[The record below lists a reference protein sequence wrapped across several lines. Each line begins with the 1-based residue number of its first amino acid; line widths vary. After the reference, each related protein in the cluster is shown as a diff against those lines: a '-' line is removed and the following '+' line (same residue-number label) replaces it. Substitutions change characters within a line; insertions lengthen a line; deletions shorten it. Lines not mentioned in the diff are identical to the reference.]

1 MEFEK
6 NNKADDGELQEDQ
19 EKIIDQDDGKGKL
32 KKKKKKKQLGGIK
45 TMPFIFGELSS
56 SSVPSLFVYSHLP
69 TCMPQQFCS
78 FVPF

>member
-6 NNKADDGELQEDQ
+6 NKKADDGELQEDQ
-19 EKIIDQDDGKGKL
+19 EKIIDQDDGKGKQ

-69 TCMPQQFCS
+69 TCMLQQFCS

>member
-6 NNKADDGELQEDQ
+6 NKKADDGELHEDQ
-19 EKIIDQDDGKGKL
+19 EKIIDQDDGKGKQ

-69 TCMPQQFCS
+69 TCMLQQFCS

>member
-32 KKKKKKKQLGGIK
+32 KKKKKKQLGGIK

>member
-6 NNKADDGELQEDQ
+6 NKKADGGELQEDQ
-19 EKIIDQDDGKGKL
+19 EKIIDQDDGKGKQ
-32 KKKKKKKQLGGIK
+32 KKKKQLGGIK

-69 TCMPQQFCS
+69 TCMLQQFCS